1 MNYFYSLKDKFG
13 YIHSIDNTVMTYY
26 LTINIK
32 NAISYLNFKGSL
44 RSTYWQRLD
53 CARCSRY
60 SYYQNHIHYDD
71 GIYIKIGHYDVYL
84 EDKKKYEILP
94 IINFEI
100 NPNKHYE
107 KGSFKE
113 ILEFIK
119 QYCKEGSLDRY
130 DYAIDMNIP
139 INSIKLFDSR
149 KEIGLY
155 KGTRYRGQRNKNGYL
170 KIYDKAKELKLNDS
184 TTITRVEHTCT
195 KRDSLSLENLYIVDR
210 SISAD
215 LSGLNAS
222 RRALVECIYRLRE
235 NNLEYED
242 IVNNMDK
249 STKARLIPFLYGGYK
264 KYEYD
269 LTILD
274 RLLEHIASVF
284 MLSYTDSHGFMIVT
298 DEELPFD

>member
-13 YIHSIDNTVMTYY
+13 YIHSIDNCVMTYY

-44 RSTYWQRLD
+44 RSTYWQRLN
-53 CARCSRY
+53 CTRCSRY

-107 KGSFKE
+107 KDSFKE

-119 QYCKEGSLDRY
+119 QYCKEGSLDKY

-195 KRDSLSLENLYIVDR
+195 KRDCLSLENLYIVDR

-215 LSGLNAS
+215 LSSLNAS

-242 IVNNMDK
+242 IINSMDRVTK
-249 STKARLIPFLYGGYK
+249 SRLVPFLYGGYK

-274 RLLEHIASVF
+274 RLLEYIASVF